1 MSNTTKSSMRERP
14 RNRNPNT
21 NNNTTKTTNPSVP
34 APDLAPAY
42 IFSLEISELS
52 LPVCITGS
60 SPRPLP
66 LVAAETPTTSIFD
79 GFTPEFEPDVPVE
92 ASDLDVVLL
101 LDMFSLEACEL
112 FKEGLEPCL
121 CVMTMGTKTSREGL
135 KNKIQLTC
143 KYKRNKHKLANPLGE
158 MPIGQ
163 KPRAGLNITGTPE
176 SRKLPNAFW
185 QNSLRFEQKTR
196 HVFSFKYSRYTTRN
210 YTILGLELGC
220 RPHLFC
226 QHISDIMLTMQE
238 IKP

>member
-1 MSNTTKSSMRERP
+1 MFSVSNTLGTQPEI
-14 RNRNPNT
+14 T
-21 NNNTTKTTNPSVP
+21 PSL
-34 APDLAPAY
+34 DLN
-42 IFSLEISELS
+42 S
-52 LPVCITGS
+52 
-60 SPRPLP
+60 
-66 LVAAETPTTSIFD
+66 
-79 GFTPEFEPDVPVE
+79 DV
-92 ASDLDVVLL
+92 DRLDVVLI

-112 FKEGLEPCL
+112 FKEELEPYL
-121 CVMTMGTKTSREGL
+121 SVMTMRTKTTREGL

-163 KPRAGLNITGTPE
+163 KPRAGLNITDTPE
-176 SRKLPNAFW
+176 SRKSPKAFW

-210 YTILGLELGC
+210 YTILGFELGC
-220 RPHLFC
+220 RPYLFC